1 MRKDNELLILA
12 NESTCEVFSEIVWLD
27 KDSVR
32 KLYSQPV
39 KPIQGTFKDYLTDI
53 DVSSPCER
61 LPDDYQAFLDSDRP
75 KYVQPGGID
84 TAAFREW
91 CSAVDK
97 DEKWIMKTEK
107 ELF

>member
-1 MRKDNELLILA
+1 MNELTREASKQTILEA
-12 NESTCEVFSEIVWLD
+12 ISFLWLGGRGR
-27 KDSVR
+27 VR
-32 KLYSQPV
+32 KSLRTQE
-39 KPIQGTFKDYLTDI
+39 KPLKGCFTDYTTENP

-61 LPDDYQAFLDSDRP
+61 LPDDYQAFLDGRP

-91 CSAVDK
+91 CTTLDR